1 MGDAHR
7 PRIHWC
13 LFRFVKERLSL
24 LVLSQVSSLV
34 LGVSVSGGVTGT
46 CRYRNTSTSQVF
58 AEIELRS
65 ALGNFSNLLQGVK
78 VNRFNHFQF
87 EFQPIVLLVF
97 RVLPL

>member
-34 LGVSVSGGVTGT
+34 LGVSVSGGVIGT

-58 AEIELRS
+58 AES
-65 ALGNFSNLLQGVK
+65 NFG
-78 VNRFNHFQF
+78 
-87 EFQPIVLLVF
+87 
-97 RVLPL
+97 LPLEIFQICFKV